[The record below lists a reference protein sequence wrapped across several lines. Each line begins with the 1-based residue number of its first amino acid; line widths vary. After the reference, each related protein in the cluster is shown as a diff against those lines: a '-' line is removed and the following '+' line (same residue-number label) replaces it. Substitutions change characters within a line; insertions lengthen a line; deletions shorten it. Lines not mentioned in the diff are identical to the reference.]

1 MNMFYS
7 ARLNWGFVLIPQ
19 TSLGAEKKV
28 WKGKVTS
35 QDNINYIN
43 LALAQAVNVVH
54 PNARRSFARSAGKTG
69 TAEVGA
75 DGSVNLGWFCGFDLN
90 NPYLCTCIMINYV
103 ENRGGSDVNT
113 GKFGNMLDE
122 LYVNGQK
129 YVPSGVVLPQEN
141 AENNANATQAK
152 G

>member
-1 MNMFYS
+1 
-7 ARLNWGFVLIPQ
+7 
-19 TSLGAEKKV
+19 
-28 WKGKVTS
+28 
-35 QDNINYIN
+35 
-43 LALAQAVNVVH
+43 
-54 PNARRSFARSAGKTG
+54 
-69 TAEVGA
+69 
-75 DGSVNLGWFCGFDLN
+75 
-90 NPYLCTCIMINYV
+90 MINYV